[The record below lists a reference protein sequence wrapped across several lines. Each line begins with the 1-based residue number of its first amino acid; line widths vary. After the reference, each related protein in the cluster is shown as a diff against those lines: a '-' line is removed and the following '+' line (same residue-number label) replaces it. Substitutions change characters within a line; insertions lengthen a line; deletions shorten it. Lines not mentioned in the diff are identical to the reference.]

1 MRVTKVRQFGG
12 LLLAFFICVLINLLA
27 LDISYRFDLTT
38 EEIYSLS
45 SKASQVLEAIDQPVH
60 IVFAYD
66 VRSRAQRDSVR
77 TLRNI
82 AKKSNFVSIELFD
95 PVLEPAL
102 AEANGIRFSG
112 SGLFR
117 SDDRQVLFDD
127 PTEVGFINALVRVT
141 SPNLGLLCFS
151 DGHLESNP
159 YSLHSHD
166 HSEAAMTG
174 HNHSTGGRP
183 ISLHE
188 RHGMGIARES
198 LEHLGF
204 TVEQRVLLKDKD
216 SLEGCS
222 ALIIAS
228 PLTPFESREIKNL
241 KKYIEKAGRV
251 LFLLEP
257 DANAGL
263 EELLRE
269 FDVEF
274 SGTRIKDPEKHFWA
288 DAFTPAVSNY
298 PRHRVTR
305 NLPLTFFPGVGEL
318 RPSGSSVDRNLRTEV
333 ILATSS
339 NSVLDDKPE
348 DAKSRAIG
356 IITKDLDSGSVLLV
370 LGDGDFATNS
380 YFDQLGNG
388 ALFLN
393 LVSELSQSHGAIDL
407 LPRQYKEGRLSLSSG
422 QLNIVFLTN
431 ILMGPL
437 LLLAVGFFI
446 WKKRK

>member
-1 MRVTKVRQFGG
+1 MKLSKVMQ
-12 LLLAFFICVLINLLA
+12 LAYLSLVFFIGVLINLLA

-45 SKASQVLEAIDQPVH
+45 SRAAQVLEELDQPVH

-77 TLRNI
+77 TLRNL
-82 AKKSNFVSIELFD
+82 AKNSEYISVELFD

-112 SGLFR
+112 SGLFK
-117 SDDRQVLFDD
+117 SSERQVSFDD

-141 SPNLGLLCFS
+141 SPDLGLLCFS

-159 YSLHSHD
+159 FSLHSHD

-183 ISLHE
+183 VSLHE

-204 TVEQRVLLKDKD
+204 SVEQRTLLKDKD

-222 ALIIAS
+222 ALIVAS
-228 PLTPFESREIKNL
+228 PLRPFDYREIKSL
-241 KKYIEKAGRV
+241 KKYIDESGRV

-257 DANAGL
+257 DSNSGL
-263 EELLRE
+263 TKLLQE
-269 FDVEF
+269 FDIEF
-274 SGTRIKDPEKHFWA
+274 SGRRIRDPENHFWA
-288 DAFTPAVSNY
+288 DPATPAVTNY

-305 NLPLTFFPGVGEL
+305 DLPLTFFPGAGEL
-318 RPSGSSVDRNLRTEV
+318 RPTGSSVDRKLRTEV
-333 ILATSS
+333 LLATSS
-339 NSVLDDKPE
+339 KSEIDDSQ
-348 DAKSRAIG
+348 DGSQSRAIG
-356 IITKDLDSGSVLLV
+356 IITKDLDTNSVLILM
-370 LGDGDFATNS
+370 GDGDFATNS
-380 YFDQLGNG
+380 YFKQLGNG

-393 LVSELSQSHGAIDL
+393 LVNELSQSESAIDI
-407 LPRQYKEGRLSLSSG
+407 LPRQYKEGRLSLSRG
-422 QLNIVFLTN
+422 QLNAVFMTN
-431 ILMGPL
+431 ILMGPVL
-437 LLLAVGFFI
+437 LIALGFFV